1 LCTLGAENGVDFDRL
16 LLLFAELDRNRVDYV
31 LVGGVAMGMHGLVR
45 ATEDIDLFVR
55 PEPDNIA
62 RLRDAFR
69 AIWDDPDIDQI
80 DPAELAGAFPTV
92 RYGPPGESFVVD
104 LLARLGTA
112 FRFEDLEAETVVI
125 EGVPVRLATPSTLY
139 RMKRDT
145 VRPIDRADAAALRE
159 RFRIA
164 EE

>member
-1 LCTLGAENGVDFDRL
+1 
-16 LLLFAELDRNRVDYV
+16 
-31 LVGGVAMGMHGLVR
+31 
-45 ATEDIDLFVR
+45 
-55 PEPDNIA
+55 
-62 RLRDAFR
+62 
-69 AIWDDPDIDQI
+69 
-80 DPAELAGAFPTV
+80 
-92 RYGPPGESFVVD
+92 
-104 LLARLGTA
+104 
-112 FRFEDLEAETVVI
+112 VVI

>member
-1 LCTLGAENGVDFDRL
+1 VDFDRL
-16 LLLFAELDRNRVDYV
+16 LALLAELHRQRVEYV
-31 LVGGVAMGMHGLVR
+31 LVGGVALGLHGLVR

-55 PEPDNIA
+55 PHPENVA
-62 RLRDAFR
+62 RLKAALR
-69 AIWDDPDIDQI
+69 AVWSDPDIDQI
-80 DPAELAGAFPTV
+80 DAADLVGPYPTI

-104 LLARLGTA
+104 LLSRLGTA
-112 FRFEDLEAETVVI
+112 IQFDDLEAETVVI
-125 EGVPVRLATPSTLY
+125 EGVPVRLATPVTLY

-159 RFRIA
+159 RFRIP